1 MCRNEACLEQKFVVF
16 GSELDL
22 RAHTIETVSFRFF
35 CLQVYQLTFKHKGQM
50 TSRQQAAS
58 RHLNLDFS
66 DQSQSRGT
74 SSRSTAPAQGG
85 RGFTLQSREVVQQ
98 QQLAEHAPM
107 GGAQAAQA
115 RRQAQTDRQE
125 ESNRRRKAFNTNLTE
140 TQREPEPEVRG
151 GFSGPREDVD
161 EATAL

>member
-1 MCRNEACLEQKFVVF
+1 
-16 GSELDL
+16 
-22 RAHTIETVSFRFF
+22 
-35 CLQVYQLTFKHKGQM
+35 M
-50 TSRQQAAS
+50 TSRQQAQS

-66 DQSQSRGT
+66 DQSRGGSNSRPSG
-74 SSRSTAPAQGG
+74 PAQGG
-85 RGFTLQSREVVQQ
+85 RGFTLQPLAGEVVQQ

>member
-1 MCRNEACLEQKFVVF
+1 MSKRSLLGTEVCRLW
-16 GSELDL
+16 L
-22 RAHTIETVSFRFF
+22 RARLTSPHNRDSKLSLFHSGG
-35 CLQVYQLTFKHKGQM
+35 YQLTLQHKGQM

>member
-22 RAHTIETVSFRFF
+22 RAHTIETVSCR
-35 CLQVYQLTFKHKGQM
+35 LHVEALQLTSKHKGQM

-74 SSRSTAPAQGG
+74 SSRSTAPAHGG

-140 TQREPEPEVRG
+140 TQREPEPEARG
-151 GFSGPREDVD
+151 GFSGPREAVD

>member
-1 MCRNEACLEQKFVVF
+1 VSKRSLLGTKVCRLR
-16 GSELDL
+16 L
-22 RAHTIETVSFRFF
+22 RAR
-35 CLQVYQLTFKHKGQM
+35 LTSPYNRDSKLSLSCCTGHRLTSKHKGQM

>member
-1 MCRNEACLEQKFVVF
+1 
-16 GSELDL
+16 
-22 RAHTIETVSFRFF
+22 
-35 CLQVYQLTFKHKGQM
+35 M

-74 SSRSTAPAQGG
+74 SSRSAAPAQGG

-161 EATAL
+161 EATAM